1 MIHLLR
7 KLWWNDEGQDIAEY
21 AVMLAVILVLV
32 VGTVRLVGS
41 HANNVFSNVASS
53 IQWGM
58 LLFILWG
65 CRFGIGLCSNVNFG
79 PTLESIGYWEFR
91 DDLAY
96 WLPGVGSLSS
106 GYAVGQTVVLGIFA
120 AGIFST
126 VLSLSYRVLNS
137 ILGWSVFRTG
147 WCFAVIDDM
156 G

>member
-1 MIHLLR
+1 
-7 KLWWNDEGQDIAEY
+7 
-21 AVMLAVILVLV
+21 
-32 VGTVRLVGS
+32 
-41 HANNVFSNVASS
+41 
-53 IQWGM
+53 M

-106 GYAVGQTVVLGIFA
+106 GYAVGQTVVLGILA

-137 ILGWSVFRTG
+137 ILG
-147 WCFAVIDDM
+147 
-156 G
+156 